1 MHFQSS
7 DLFLSLSASF
17 CATLEGLFAP
27 IADCFIPFIE
37 AVGVVNF
44 IALLITI
51 TFLIVAAAL
60 RMHAPIATVRTVREP
75 KRWIQSVEAGKFVEV
90 VRFSMLGHLLEQA
103 RVTKQVADKARL
115 ALWLP
120 PLLSKRYVN
129 KKGVVHVDVLNWEYA
144 TEALL
149 SKNPLKARRAREAF
163 IGKELW
169 RVWNSLEGVTA
180 ADRKAVYRL
189 AIEKAKTK
197 RSVARY
203 YR

>member
-1 MHFQSS
+1 M
-7 DLFLSLSASF
+7 L
-17 CATLEGLFAP
+17 AP
-27 IADCFIPFIE
+27 IADCFLPFVD
-37 AVGVVNF
+37 ALGVANF
-44 IALLITI
+44 IALM
-51 TFLIVAAAL
+51 IVTVFCIVTAAL

-103 RVTKQVADKARL
+103 RVTKQVTDNARL

-129 KKGVVHVDVLNWEYA
+129 KKRVVHVDVLNWEYA

-163 IGKELW
+163 IGKDLW
-169 RVWNSLEGVTA
+169 RAWNNLEGVTS
-180 ADRKAVYRL
+180 ADRKEVYRL
-189 AIEKAKTK
+189 AIEKAKAK
-197 RSVARY
+197 RSIARY